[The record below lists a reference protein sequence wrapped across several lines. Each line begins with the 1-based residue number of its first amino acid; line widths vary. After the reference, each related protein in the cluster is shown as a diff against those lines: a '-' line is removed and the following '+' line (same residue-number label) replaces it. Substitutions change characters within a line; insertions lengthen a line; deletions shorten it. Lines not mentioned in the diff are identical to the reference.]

1 MSLMRIA
8 VIPNTGKE
16 GAESLAETIL
26 GEFSD
31 NCFLVK
37 DFNCTEKFDAALVL
51 GGDGTMLRAVKAF
64 GDVPVLGINFGT
76 VGYMASVE
84 KESAIAAV
92 RKLLSGKYMVE
103 ERMMLSVKVKR
114 DGRVISESNAL
125 NDGVITRSERILSLS
140 EKFNERLIYSFSG
153 DGIIVATP
161 TGSTAYSLSAGGP
174 VAPPDMQMII
184 TTPVCPHSIHIR
196 PVIASGDTVVKIKLS
211 DIMGNSGMLN
221 VDGQNVT
228 PLICGDEVVFERS
241 CKTAKLIFLE
251 EKNFYDILRYKLS
264 GEKGER

>member
-1 MSLMRIA
+1 MKIA

-16 GAESLAETIL
+16 GAQSLAEEIL
-26 GEFSD
+26 NKYPE
-31 NCFLVK
+31 NCFISDLLNTK
-37 DFNCTEKFDAALVL
+37 EKFDAALVL
-51 GGDGTMLRAVKAF
+51 GGDGTMLRAVKAL
-64 GDVPVLGINFGT
+64 GDIPVMGINFGT
-76 VGYMASVE
+76 LGYMTTYE
-84 KESAIAAV
+84 KEEALDAV
-92 RKLLSGKYMVE
+92 SGVISGDYNIE
-103 ERMMLSVKVKR
+103 ERMMLSVLVIR
-114 DGRVISESNAL
+114 GGEIISESTAL
-125 NDGVITRSERILSLS
+125 NDGVITRCERILSIS
-140 EKFNERLIYSFSG
+140 ESFNDKLVYTFSG

-196 PVIASGDTVVKIKLS
+196 PVIASGDTVVKVMLK
-211 DIMGNSGMLN
+211 DAEGNEGMLN

-228 PLICGDEVVFERS
+228 PLKAGDEVVFRRS
-241 CKTAKLIFLE
+241 EKTAKLIFLE